1 MTRRLWIAAVFLSA
15 TAPAM
20 AQPPAPAPAATP
32 PGPACLTQINI
43 YDYQPVEGNRS
54 LVVIDRSRRRYRM
67 NFNAPC
73 YNLQYHIGLRFKSFG
88 SRLSC
93 LARGDSVLLRDRA
106 TPGQCFI
113 KDIQYQTPAM
123 DQADAAA
130 ALAKKNR

>member
-1 MTRRLWIAAVFLSA
+1 MTRRLWIAAAFVSV
-15 TAPAM
+15 TAPAL
-20 AQPPAPAPAATP
+20 AQSPSAPPAK
-32 PGPACLTQINI
+32 ACLTQINI

-54 LVVIDRSRRRYRM
+54 LVVIDRSRRRYRV

-88 SRLSC
+88 SNLSC

-106 TPGQCFI
+106 TPGQCII

-130 ALAKKNR
+130 AALAKKNR

>member
-1 MTRRLWIAAVFLSA
+1 MTRRLWIAAVLLSA
-15 TAPAM
+15 TVPAM
-20 AQPPAPAPAATP
+20 AQPPGTP
-32 PGPACLTQINI
+32 IKPACLTQINI

-54 LVVIDRSRRRYRM
+54 LVVIDRSRQRYRM

-88 SRLSC
+88 SKLSC

-123 DQADAAA
+123 DQADAVA

>member
-1 MTRRLWIAAVFLSA
+1 MTRRLWIAAVFLPTLVFV

-20 AQPPAPAPAATP
+20 AQSPAPPAK
-32 PGPACLTQINI
+32 ACLTQINI

-67 NFNAPC
+67 TFNAPC
-73 YNLQYHIGLRFKSFG
+73 YNLQYHVGLRFKSFG
-88 SRLSC
+88 SNLSC

-106 TPGQCFI
+106 GPGQCFI
-113 KDIQYQTPAM
+113 KGIQYQTPAM

>member
-1 MTRRLWIAAVFLSA
+1 MTRRLWIAAVFLSV
-15 TAPAM
+15 TAPVL
-20 AQPPAPAPAATP
+20 AQTPAAPPAKR
-32 PGPACLTQINI
+32 ACLTQINI

-54 LVVIDRSRRRYRM
+54 LVVIDRSRQRYRV

-73 YNLQYHIGLRFKSFG
+73 YNLQYHIGLRFKTFG
-88 SRLSC
+88 SNLSC
-93 LARGDSVLLRDRA
+93 LARGDSVLVRDRA

-113 KDIQYQTPAM
+113 KDIQVQTPAM

>member
-1 MTRRLWIAAVFLSA
+1 MTRRLWIAATLLFA

-20 AQPPAPAPAATP
+20 AQVPAPAPAPAKP
-32 PGPACLTQINI
+32 PCLTQINI

-54 LVVIDRSRRRYRM
+54 LVVIDRSRQRYRL
-67 NFNAPC
+67 NFNAAC
-73 YNLQYHIGLRFKSFG
+73 YNLQYHIGLRFKTFG
-88 SRLSC
+88 SNLSC
-93 LARGDSVLLRDRA
+93 IARGDSVLLRDR
-106 TPGQCFI
+106 TGPGQCFI

>member
-1 MTRRLWIAAVFLSA
+1 MTRRFLIAAAFVSV
-15 TAPAM
+15 TAPAL
-20 AQPPAPAPAATP
+20 AQSPPAPPAK
-32 PGPACLTQINI
+32 ACLTQINI

-54 LVVIDRSRRRYRM
+54 LVVIDRSRQRYRL

-88 SRLSC
+88 SNLSC
-93 LARGDSVLLRDRA
+93 LSRGDSVLVRDRA